1 MLRIKAVL
9 ILKRNAT
16 RDYLDFAALADSLNK
31 EELCSAMVKFDTF
44 YPQKNGESA
53 LQQLE
58 VQLSTPLPYDLEL
71 TNLAE
76 YKNLKF
82 PWTDWVHVQKKCKQ
96 IAIII
101 FDECSEIVL

>member
-16 RDYLDFAALADSLNK
+16 RDYLDFAALADGMDK
-31 EELCSAMVKFDTF
+31 EMMCNALINFDTF
-44 YPQKNGESA
+44 YPQANDESA

-58 VQLSTPLPYDLEL
+58 VQLATPLPFDLEQ

-76 YKNLKF
+76 YKNLKY
-82 PWTDWVHVQKKCKQ
+82 PWTDWQNVMKKCKQ
-96 IAIII
+96 IATII
-101 FDECSEIVL
+101 FDEIS